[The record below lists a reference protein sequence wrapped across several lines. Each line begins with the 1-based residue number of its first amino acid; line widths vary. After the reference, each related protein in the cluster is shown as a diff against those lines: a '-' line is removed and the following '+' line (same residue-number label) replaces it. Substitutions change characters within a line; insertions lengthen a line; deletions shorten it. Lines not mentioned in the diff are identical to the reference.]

1 MSTFKTIICYLLAL
15 FFFVAGIT
23 HFTQDEAYAGI
34 VPPLLP
40 FPFLIVW
47 VTGIMELFFALGL
60 AIKKFRKMSGFWLA
74 PFLLAVLPANIYMAM
89 YNIPLGDMESSPKQR
104 FGLGLLCNSRL
115 LRLSFGRA
123 VILTKRR
130 VKTYSGLYAVLNLT
144 VYFYCACHSVDAV
157 SLVPQSRL

>member
-1 MSTFKTIICYLLAL
+1 MSHIKTIFCYLLAL

-47 VTGIMELFFALGL
+47 VTGVMELFFALGL
-60 AIKKFRKMSGFWLA
+60 AIKKYRKMSGFWLA

-89 YNIPLGDMESSPKQR
+89 YNIPLGVMESSPTALWIRVALQ
-104 FGLGLLCNSRL
+104 FPLIAL
-115 LRLSFGRA
+115 
-123 VILTKRR
+123 ILWASGNFDK
-130 VKTYSGLYAVLNLT
+130 KT
-144 VYFYCACHSVDAV
+144 
-157 SLVPQSRL
+157 R

>member
-60 AIKKFRKMSGFWLA
+60 TIKKFRKMSGFWLA

-89 YNIPLGDMESSPKQR
+89 YNIPLGDMESSPTALWIRVALQ
-104 FGLGLLCNSRL
+104 FPLIAL
-115 LRLSFGRA
+115 
-123 VILTKRR
+123 ILWASGNFDK
-130 VKTYSGLYAVLNLT
+130 KTG
-144 VYFYCACHSVDAV
+144 
-157 SLVPQSRL
+157 

>member
-1 MSTFKTIICYLLAL
+1 MSHIKTIFCYLLAL

-47 VTGIMELFFALGL
+47 VTGVMELFFALGL
-60 AIKKFRKMSGFWLA
+60 AIKKYRKMSGFWLA

-89 YNIPLGDMESSPKQR
+89 YNIPLGVMESSPTALWIRVALQ
-104 FGLGLLCNSRL
+104 FPLIVL
-115 LRLSFGRA
+115 
-123 VILTKRR
+123 ILWA
-130 VKTYSGLYAVLNLT
+130 SGN
-144 VYFYCACHSVDAV
+144 FEKK
-157 SLVPQSRL
+157 PG

>member
-1 MSTFKTIICYLLAL
+1 MSHTKTIFCYLLAL

-47 VTGIMELFFALGL
+47 VTGVMELFFALGL
-60 AIKKFRKMSGFWLA
+60 AIKKYRKMSGFWLA

-89 YNIPLGDMESSPKQR
+89 YNIPLGVMESSPTALWIRVALQ
-104 FGLGLLCNSRL
+104 FPLIVL
-115 LRLSFGRA
+115 
-123 VILTKRR
+123 ILWA
-130 VKTYSGLYAVLNLT
+130 SGN
-144 VYFYCACHSVDAV
+144 FEKK
-157 SLVPQSRL
+157 PG